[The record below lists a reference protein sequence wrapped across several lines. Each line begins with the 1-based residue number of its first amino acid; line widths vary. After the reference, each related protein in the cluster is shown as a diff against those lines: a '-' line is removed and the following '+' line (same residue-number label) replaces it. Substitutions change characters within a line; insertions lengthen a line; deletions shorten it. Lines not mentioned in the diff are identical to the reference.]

1 MYLEEHLGRGVK
13 KLIDVPLHV
22 IHLNQDDPKKC
33 TAKKLDSYGLV
44 KLHEKMKFIPRR
56 GFLLDPTAEISINPD
71 DKKIIELGAS
81 IVVLDCSWK
90 KITESLGKISS
101 SNKLERRVLPL
112 LLAANPVS
120 WGKIGRLSS
129 VEALA
134 AALIIMGYW
143 ENAEII
149 LKPFK
154 FGKQFVE
161 LNYEPLMAYS
171 KASNKEEINMLQ
183 YEFFNISSES

>member
-1 MYLEEHLGRGVK
+1 VK
-13 KLIDVPLHV
+13 ILNEVPLHV

-33 TAKKLDSYGLV
+33 TAKKLSSHGLV
-44 KLHEKMKFIPRR
+44 KLHENMKFIPRR
-56 GFLLDPTAEISINPD
+56 GFLLDPSARITISPND
-71 DKKIIELGAS
+71 RKIIDLGAS

-90 KITESLGKISS
+90 KIIESLEKIPS

-134 AALIIMGYW
+134 AALIITGNW
-143 ENAEII
+143 ENAEAI

-154 FGKQFVE
+154 FGNQFIE
-161 LNYEPLMAYS
+161 LNFEPLKAYS
-171 KASNKEEINMLQ
+171 EACDLDEINKLEK
-183 YEFFNISSES
+183 EFFDYTTES